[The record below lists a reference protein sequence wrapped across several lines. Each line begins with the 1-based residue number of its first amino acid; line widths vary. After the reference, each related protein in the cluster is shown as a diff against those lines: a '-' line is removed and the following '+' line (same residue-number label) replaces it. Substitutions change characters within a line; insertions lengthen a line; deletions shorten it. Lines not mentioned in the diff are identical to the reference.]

1 MSSHRAPAR
10 SGIPAGRAAAA
21 GVQVPRSDAIRTF
34 NSLDCPGAPRRSRGS
49 SSAPSRILLPRR
61 NGKLAV
67 AKAEDCPAGLSP
79 CMRIIARVSFEKK
92 VCVHLINSI
101 HIDPSKVRSLPELAS
116 EVKDQLKSSTRKFEK
131 LKTTVS
137 NLVKYTKDLRGFIDV
152 ELLEKK
158 ASSFN
163 PNMDVVRSLR
173 LVKYILSTMIYLTK
187 GDEKYVESMKPD
199 EEFFK
204 TRPGLSEI
212 VKTKKDVD
220 TVLLSLYNEPPRKF
234 IADYSPLYDIKG
246 LLEEILVTKSRRVS
260 PMGSHSFYT
269 QSRQFEESMCMLTG
283 AVLRLLFNVEESDT
297 DMDIMQYFVKSNR
310 SKPVRLKRVFAD
322 DVRRVHKKIDH
333 SLFLLNE
340 AANCVL
346 QETEKDPSFIQ
357 QILNQ
362 SYLANVRESSKGVL
376 KDADALVVLLD
387 GLSGLKT
394 EIIHL
399 CWTIREKTSEATRRM
414 NALMDS
420 SAYRDLLL
428 LSRDMK
434 EVGNVFFAHLH
445 DVYGFFA
452 ALAAQN
458 KVGLVEFLNRLDE
471 SFTSHFSLIDD
482 YLTFL
487 PGFEKKLDSFR
498 KSYGQLTLIEEG
510 RSEFY
515 RTIIH
520 EVSQVYMNF
529 TTSVERGKI
538 FHRYLALYEDLD
550 LLFDPLYGD
559 KIRNIT
565 GPIIELRETFP
576 PESKFNLARF
586 IGTSHA
592 NSDVMRNSYRKI
604 MRVQLCAEAI
614 LGFYGNLLE
623 NGRYMFDAAAVR
635 QESAMMRCHLDEV
648 VKYCDAHDEVHEEK
662 ETGAQLTNAQH

>member
-1 MSSHRAPAR
+1 
-10 SGIPAGRAAAA
+10 
-21 GVQVPRSDAIRTF
+21 
-34 NSLDCPGAPRRSRGS
+34 
-49 SSAPSRILLPRR
+49 
-61 NGKLAV
+61 
-67 AKAEDCPAGLSP
+67 
-79 CMRIIARVSFEKK
+79 
-92 VCVHLINSI
+92 VHLINSI
-101 HIDPSKVRSLPELAS
+101 HIDPSKARSYPELAS
-116 EVKDQLKSSTRKFEK
+116 EIKDQLKSSTKKFEK

-137 NLVKYTKDLRGFIDV
+137 NLVRYTKDLRGFIDV
-152 ELLEKK
+152 DLLEKK
-158 ASSFN
+158 ASRFN

-187 GDEKYVESMKPD
+187 GDEKYIESMKPD
-199 EEFFK
+199 EEFFQ
-204 TRPGLSEI
+204 TRPRLSEI
-212 VKTKKDVD
+212 VRTKKDVD
-220 TVLLSLYNEPPRKF
+220 TVLLSLYNELPRKF

-246 LLEEILVTKSRRVS
+246 LLEEILVTKSKRTS
-260 PMGSHSFYT
+260 PMDSHSFHT
-269 QSRQFEESMCMLTG
+269 QSRQFEESMYMLTG

-297 DMDIMQYFVKSNR
+297 DMDIMQYFIKSKR

-322 DVRRVHKKIDH
+322 DVRRVHEKIDH
-333 SLFLLNE
+333 SLFLLKE

-362 SYLANVRESSKGVL
+362 SYIANVRESSKGVL
-376 KDADALVVLLD
+376 KDADALDSLLD
-387 GLSGLKT
+387 GLSKLKT
-394 EIIHL
+394 DIIHL
-399 CWTIREKTSEATRRM
+399 CWTIKDKTSEATRKL

-434 EVGNVFFAHLH
+434 EVGNVFFAHLQ

-458 KVGLVEFLNRLDE
+458 KVSLIELLHRLDE
-471 SFTSHFSLIDD
+471 SFTSHFSLIDE
-482 YLTFL
+482 YLKFL

-520 EVSQVYMNF
+520 EISQVYMNF
-529 TTSVERGKI
+529 TISVERGKL
-538 FHRYLALYEDLD
+538 FHKHLALYEDLD

-559 KIRNIT
+559 KIHNIT
-565 GPIIELRETFP
+565 DPIIELRETFP
-576 PESKFNLARF
+576 PESKFNLVRF
-586 IGTSHA
+586 VGTERINPDA
-592 NSDVMRNSYRKI
+592 MRNSYRQI

-623 NGRYMFDAAAVR
+623 NGRYMFDTAAVR
-635 QESAMMRCHLDEV
+635 QESATMRRHLNEI
-648 VKYCDAHDEVHEEK
+648 VKYCDTYNEVHEEK
-662 ETGAQLTNAQH
+662 DVAAQSGKAQH